1 MTFQLSQWLLV
12 VGSSLGLLWL
22 APLARTA
29 SEFFAGTR
37 RERAPGF
44 AMLLSSLV
52 ISWLFAKSLT
62 NAANLGRDFGL
73 VGGFAYAGYYVSF
86 AVVGYVIYQLRT
98 EGGYRSI
105 HHFLEHKHGHTA
117 VLLFS
122 LLVCFRLFN
131 EVWSNTMVIGS
142 YFGETGSAP
151 YLAAVLVFTAL
162 TLAYSLKGGM
172 SSSLLTDGVQMG
184 LFVLLLVGLLG
195 MIGFRVGDPA
205 ALASTTAEGAP
216 VLGDW
221 TFAGGLDFM
230 LLALVQV
237 LSYGFHDP
245 VMTDRG
251 FLGEPKATRRAFY
264 WAVPVGGLCIVL
276 FSLVGVYARAAGLG
290 GEAAVEVA
298 RSLGLVALL
307 IVNLIMVTSAASTLD
322 STFSSWAK
330 LAVVDSRALLGK
342 VGLRQNPPNVLDT
355 RDVSFGR
362 WAMVALVVLGTI
374 PVFFSPEIISATTI
388 SGLMVV
394 GLAPVFLFWRKPVPA
409 WAFHAAVGAGLAI
422 GIGTLVW
429 GTPAWM
435 NWGDTTYSA
444 TLGAS
449 VVGTGL
455 AFILFLGSSLL
466 PTHDRA

>member
-1 MTFQLSQWLLV
+1 MTLPLIQWSLV
-12 VGSSLGLLWL
+12 IGSSLGLLWL

-62 NAANLGRDFGL
+62 NAANLGLSYGL
-73 VGGFAYAGYYVSF
+73 VGGVAYAGYYLSF
-86 AVVGYVIYQLRT
+86 GVAGYVIYQLRT
-98 EGGYRSI
+98 RGGFKSI
-105 HHFLEHKHGHTA
+105 HEFLVRKHGRSA

-122 LLVCFRLFN
+122 GLISFRLFN

-142 YFGETGSAP
+142 YFGEAGSRP
-151 YLAAVLVFTAL
+151 YLAAVLVFTVL

-172 SSSLLTDGVQMG
+172 SSSILTDVVQMG

-195 MIGFRVGDPA
+195 MMGFRVSGQT
-205 ALASTTAEGAP
+205 ALATTTTGQP
-216 VLGDW
+216 LLGNW
-221 TFAGGLDFM
+221 TLAGGLDFL
-230 LLALVQV
+230 LLAMVQV

-251 FLGEPKATRRAFY
+251 FLGDAQTTRRAFY
-264 WAVPVGGLCIVL
+264 WAMPVGGVCIVL
-276 FSLVGVYARAAGLG
+276 FSLVGVYARGSG
-290 GEAAVEVA
+290 MEGEAAVEVA
-298 RSLGLVALL
+298 RSLGIVAMLV
-307 IVNLIMVTSAASTLD
+307 VNLIMVTSAASTLD

-330 LAVVDSRALLGK
+330 LAVVDLG
-342 VGLRQNPPNVLDT
+342 GR
-355 RDVSFGR
+355 RSVSLGR

-394 GLAPVFLFWRKPVPA
+394 GLAPVFLLWNVKGSGLGISRR
-409 WAFHAAVGAGLAI
+409 GAGRAQRGHIDPNLGHTCLDDLGRRQVCRHAR
-422 GIGTLVW
+422 GQCRRDGPGVYPFPSLNV
-429 GTPAWM
+429 
-435 NWGDTTYSA
+435 GDC
-444 TLGAS
+444 
-449 VVGTGL
+449 
-455 AFILFLGSSLL
+455 
-466 PTHDRA
+466 

>member
-1 MTFQLSQWLLV
+1 MTFPLLQWLLV

-29 SEFFAGTR
+29 SDFFAGTR
-37 RERAPGF
+37 REQAPGF

-62 NAANLGRDFGL
+62 NAANLGQEFGL
-73 VGGFAYAGYYVSF
+73 VGGVAYAGYYLSF
-86 AVVGYVIYQLRT
+86 GVAGYVIYQLRT
-98 EGGYRSI
+98 EGGFVSI
-105 HHFLEHKHGHTA
+105 HDFLQRKHGRLA

-122 LLVCFRLFN
+122 LLISFRLFN

-142 YFGETGSAP
+142 YFGDAGSTP
-151 YLAAVLVFTAL
+151 YLAAVLIFTAL

-172 SSSLLTDGVQMG
+172 SSSILTDVVQMG

-195 MIGFRVGDPA
+195 MIGYQITVPEVAQIASAEATDS
-205 ALASTTAEGAP
+205 ALGS
-216 VLGDW
+216 W
-221 TFAGGLDFM
+221 TFAGGLDFL
-230 LLALVQV
+230 LLAMVQV

-251 FLGEPKATRRAFY
+251 FLGDPKTTRRAFY
-264 WAVPVGGLCIVL
+264 WAMPVGGLCIVL
-276 FSLVGVYARAAGLG
+276 FSLVGVYARTEGLA

-307 IVNLIMVTSAASTLD
+307 VVNLIMVTSAASTLD

-330 LAVVDSRALLGK
+330 LAVVDLG
-342 VGLRQNPPNVLDT
+342 GLRS
-355 RDVSFGR
+355 VSLGR

-394 GLAPVFLFWRKPVPA
+394 GLAPVFLLWKTKTPS
-409 WAFHAAVGAGLAI
+409 WAFHAAVLAGLTV
-422 GIGTLVW
+422 GISTLLW
-429 GTPAWM
+429 GTPEWM
-435 NWGDTTYSA
+435 TWGDTKYAA

-449 VVGTGL
+449 VVGTAL
-455 AFILFLGSSLL
+455 AFILFLGSTLL
-466 PTHDRA
+466 TSHDGE

>member
-1 MTFQLSQWLLV
+1 MGIQTLQWLLV

-73 VGGFAYAGYYVSF
+73 VGGVAYAGYYLSF
-86 AVVGYVIYQLRT
+86 AVVGAVVYQLRT
-98 EGGYRSI
+98 KGGFGSI
-105 HHFLEHKHGHTA
+105 HQFLETKHGHSA

-122 LLVCFRLFN
+122 LLISFRLFN

-142 YFGETGSAP
+142 YFGEAGSAP

-172 SSSLLTDGVQMG
+172 SSSILTDVVQMG

-195 MIGFRVGDPA
+195 MIGWRVEGRWEDGLVGGWVDGA
-205 ALASTTAEGAP
+205 AVGS
-216 VLGDW
+216 W
-221 TFAGGLDFM
+221 TFAGGLDFL

-251 FLGEPKATRRAFY
+251 FLGDPKTTRRAFY

-276 FSLVGVYARAAGLG
+276 FSLVGVYARAEGMA

-307 IVNLIMVTSAASTLD
+307 VVNLIMVTSAASTLD

-330 LAVVDSRALLGK
+330 LTVVDLRTLLGK
-342 VGLRQNPPNVLDT
+342 VGFAGANL
-355 RDVSFGR
+355 
-362 WAMVALVVLGTI
+362 
-374 PVFFSPEIISATTI
+374 
-388 SGLMVV
+388 SGF
-394 GLAPVFLFWRKPVPA
+394 AK
-409 WAFHAAVGAGLAI
+409 
-422 GIGTLVW
+422 
-429 GTPAWM
+429 
-435 NWGDTTYSA
+435 
-444 TLGAS
+444 
-449 VVGTGL
+449 
-455 AFILFLGSSLL
+455 
-466 PTHDRA
+466 TH